1 MMYYEIRA
9 GGHLDQTWA
18 DWFEG
23 LAISNQEN
31 GEAVLAGHLPDQAA
45 LHGVLARLRD
55 LNVPLLAVTRTEPD
69 AASAP

>member
-1 MMYYEIRA
+1 MYYVIRV
-9 GGHLDQTWA
+9 GGHLDQIWA
-18 DWFEG
+18 DRFDG
-23 LAISNQEN
+23 LTISNQEN

-55 LNVPLLAVTRTEPD
+55 LNVPLLAATRTEPD